1 MRMDWKFR
9 TQRRKVGPKGPLA
22 GRVLFVIACGT
33 LALAQAGRD
42 LHQTIAV
49 SVAPPVALNI
59 ELSEGDLQIAYSR
72 EGEVSVSA
80 LAQAVDDANIPADSI
95 SALVSVK
102 ALGNQI
108 EIRERTSRETSRSR
122 IKITYRIDVPYR
134 TEVRSFV
141 KIGKQTITGIM
152 GPVTAETNDGDLKVS
167 YVSKGVVA
175 HAVTGNLDLQVIG
188 EHVEATT
195 GRGNISCSRAAQ
207 GVSAKTRDGDISLMV
222 VGPSEARVTHGVGRV
237 DVGGVRGALVAST
250 DAGDLHVKAVPHDGW
265 QLSSVSGPVRVEL
278 PPAAKFDLNALTDSG
293 TFGIGRDDL
302 QKPDAG
308 VRNLTQ
314 RVNGGGKQIEVRTE
328 SGRIVVN

>member
-22 GRVLFVIACGT
+22 GLVLFVIACGT

-122 IKITYRIDVPYR
+122 I
-134 TEVRSFV
+134 
-141 KIGKQTITGIM
+141 
-152 GPVTAETNDGDLKVS
+152 
-167 YVSKGVVA
+167 
-175 HAVTGNLDLQVIG
+175 
-188 EHVEATT
+188 
-195 GRGNISCSRAAQ
+195 
-207 GVSAKTRDGDISLMV
+207 
-222 VGPSEARVTHGVGRV
+222 
-237 DVGGVRGALVAST
+237 
-250 DAGDLHVKAVPHDGW
+250 
-265 QLSSVSGPVRVEL
+265 
-278 PPAAKFDLNALTDSG
+278 
-293 TFGIGRDDL
+293 
-302 QKPDAG
+302 
-308 VRNLTQ
+308 
-314 RVNGGGKQIEVRTE
+314 
-328 SGRIVVN
+328 